1 MRPVRRLRRSGV
13 QPGPPA
19 PGPGRAPRRHRG
31 TGPGPSPVTVP
42 SPAALPCRFAAA
54 ASRRALGA
62 IRVPPD
68 FRVLFACAPS
78 SPPACFQSSS
88 LLSGGGGGRRRQGS
102 SCLPRPLPKRMDF
115 LIRRFAVS
123 IRCARAPGRPVA
135 ARAGPPPG
143 GPDCSTRIFRMSG
156 TLGSGKHSFR
166 EVAKHTF
173 LKHELQL

>member
-13 QPGPPA
+13 QPPA
-19 PGPGRAPRRHRG
+19 PGPGRAPRRHRD
-31 TGPGPSPVTVP
+31 TDPGPGPTRSRFRRRRP
-42 SPAALPCRFAAA
+42 SRA

-78 SPPACFQSSS
+78 SPCFQSPS
-88 LLSGGGGGRRRQGS
+88 LLSGGGGRRRRHGS
-102 SCLPRPLPKRMDF
+102 SCLPRPLPNRMDF

-166 EVAKHTF
+166 EVAKDTF